1 MRRRVLEIIPTL
13 VRGGAE
19 KQFAM
24 LATQLPASEFE
35 VQVAVLTHTGPLE
48 ESLRAADIPVTIIG
62 KRWKI
67 DPLAYRRLKRLIAE
81 FRPDIVHTWIFAA
94 NCYGRLAARAQ
105 HVPHIVACERCVD
118 QWKVWHELTID
129 RYLARHTECIVTNSS
144 GVRDFYA
151 EHGIAAEKFVVI
163 PNGIEPFQRDTT
175 RLRGALIRELN
186 LPLGTRLIG
195 AVGRLW
201 PQKRYKDLIWAAEL
215 LRVARGDTHLLIIGE
230 GPQRDMLQRFCDEV
244 RVTPHV
250 HFLGQRDDVAAILT
264 HLDCFWLGSG
274 YEGQSNSLME
284 AMSAGLPVIA
294 SDIPGNR
301 DLIVPDESGYLV
313 GVGDSGEIARKTN
326 ILLNDAALA
335 KSLGERARQRM
346 LEEFSVA
353 RMVDQ
358 YAQLFRGLTRS
369 GENKSAAGP

>member
-1 MRRRVLEIIPTL
+1 MKVRILEVIPTL

-19 KQFAM
+19 KQLAM
-24 LATQLPASEFE
+24 LATRLSASEFD
-35 VQVAVLTHTGPLE
+35 VHVAVLTHTGPLE
-48 ESLRAADIPVTIIG
+48 ESLREANIPVTVIG
-62 KRWKI
+62 KRWKV
-67 DPLAYRRLKRLIAE
+67 DPLAYRRMKRLIAE

-94 NCYGRLAARAQ
+94 NCYGRLAAMAQ
-105 HVPHIVACERCVD
+105 RVPHIVACERCVD
-118 QWKVWHELTID
+118 KWKVWHELTID
-129 RYLARHTECIVTNSS
+129 RYLARRTECIVTNSS

-151 EHGIAAEKFVVI
+151 KHGIAAEKFVVI
-163 PNGIEPFQRDTT
+163 PNGIEPFQTDQYRSRDH
-175 RLRGALIRELN
+175 LLRELH
-186 LPLGTRLIG
+186 LAPETRLIG

-230 GPQRDMLQRFCDEV
+230 GPQRDTLLRFCDDV
-244 RVTPHV
+244 QVTAHV
-250 HFLGQRDDVAAILT
+250 HFLGQRNDVSAILP

-301 DLIVPDESGYLV
+301 DLIVPDESGYLIE
-313 GVGDSGEIARKTN
+313 VGDSGELARKTN
-326 ILLNDAALA
+326 ILLNDAKLA
-335 KSLGERARQRM
+335 RSLGERARIRM

-353 RMVDQ
+353 RMADQ
-358 YAQLFRGLTRS
+358 YARLFRRLTCRN
-369 GENKSAAGP
+369 ENKSATGP